1 MPKAIESGIATA
13 DETRPAVI
21 SDSADPAF
29 EIVRAAGMMLP
40 LAMRTGR
47 LDIPNRQG

>member
-21 SDSADPAF
+21 SDFTEAVF
-29 EIVRAAGMMLP
+29 ETVA
-40 LAMRTGR
+40 
-47 LDIPNRQG
+47 

>member
-21 SDSADPAF
+21 SDFTDAAF
-29 EIVRAAGMMLP
+29 KIIA
-40 LAMRTGR
+40 
-47 LDIPNRQG
+47 

>member
-21 SDSADPAF
+21 SDFTDANF
-29 EIVRAAGMMLP
+29 EVVA
-40 LAMRTGR
+40 
-47 LDIPNRQG
+47 